1 MPLGQPND
9 AVAAASAS
17 TGRRS
22 AFLPFYLRLHKRSLA
37 QLFNCCRRMNESDVA
52 VVVVVV
58 DSLNE
63 FEFECGPCK
72 RRSPFL
78 PFSFSLSLSQSL
90 KLLHFFLTLLCFTYS
105 LSCSLSTYFSLSCSR
120 YTSLPS
126 SFNIHLSFSLSFSL
140 ILSLSLSFSASSLLL
155 HLKVWQSNFAHRS
168 LVLLVVVA
176 QLLLLFL
183 LFSSVVVVLCFVLLL
198 LLSLPRTVSHF

>member
-22 AFLPFYLRLHKRSLA
+22 AFLPFYLRLHKRSVA
-37 QLFNCCRRMNESDVA
+37 QLFNCCCWRCMNESDV
-52 VVVVVV
+52 VVVIVV

-72 RRSPFL
+72 RRTRPPATPLLPLFLTIFRTSTLLLFLVHSCLHFMSLSPSFYSL
-78 PFSFSLSLSQSL
+78 SYSFSLSLFLFLSL
-90 KLLHFFLTLLCFTYS
+90 F
-105 LSCSLSTYFSLSCSR
+105 
-120 YTSLPS
+120 
-126 SFNIHLSFSLSFSL
+126 FSLSFSV
-140 ILSLSLSFSASSLLL
+140 STLLL

-168 LVLLVVVA
+168 LGLLVVVVV
-176 QLLLLFL
+176 LLLLFL
-183 LFSSVVVVLCFVLLL
+183 FFVVVFCVLLLLLL